1 MSAIVAALPA
11 IASAASTLFGRRGG
25 VSARKQMQFQR
36 EVLQNQIQWRVADAQ
51 AAGIH
56 PLAALG
62 ISPSSGMPVGEIA
75 GTDTFESMGQDLT
88 RAIQAM
94 MDSRERAANDVLQKE
109 QMYRDSAVARAEIDR
124 IRAEADLAR
133 ARADEIRF
141 PHIRS
146 PQRDQLP
153 PVRPNAGS
161 DGGTLAGPELAPIP
175 AQPVIASSGN
185 SARDPGS
192 INSYSYWRN
201 DDGSMSV
208 VPSYDAQQRME
219 DNLPV
224 MVDWFAR
231 NRLSPESVIR
241 GLRPPS
247 TRDYPLP
254 QGQHWV
260 WDMAGQ
266 VFRAAPSDVQYYRPG
281 FPGQPHTSRAVR
293 GRTARK
299 DFGNRT
305 NPRRRR

>member
-1 MSAIVAALPA
+1 MSGILAALPA
-11 IASAASTLFGRRGG
+11 IASIGSTLLGGRGG

-51 AAGIH
+51 AAGVH

-62 ISPSSGMPVGEIA
+62 ITPASGYPVGEMA
-75 GTDTFESMGQDLT
+75 GTDTFESMGQELT

-94 MDSRERAANDVLQKE
+94 SDSRERVVQDAVLKD
-109 QMYRDSAVARAEIDR
+109 QMQRENALARAQIDR
-124 IRAEADLAR
+124 ERAEAALAR
-133 ARADEIRF
+133 ARADEITNY
-141 PHIRS
+141 HLRS

-153 PVRPNAGS
+153 PPRPNAGS
-161 DGGTLAGPELAPIP
+161 SGGTVAGPELAPIP

-185 SARDPGS
+185 SARDPGA

-208 VPSYDAQQRME
+208 VPSYDAQERME

-254 QGQHWV
+254 RGQHWV

-266 VFRAAPSDVQYYRPG
+266 VFRAAPTDVQYYRPG

-305 NPRRRR
+305 NPQRRR